1 MFLNYLF
8 KKEAHN
14 YKILQVYKRMSFY
27 NYEKDGVIIRPVAA
41 DFMKLELILEEEKEN
56 EEPLWGTVYDIEEEQ
71 PLSNK
76 KKQALHRR
84 SDINNLRKF
93 LEGKYVFEEGETL
106 AAFDEVEC
114 EREAVCL
121 IVFGYIQSLE
131 DYHHVFSNWSLD
143 DASLWAL
150 DIADWH
156 FGVLNAAE
164 IFMVVNMMLENMCK
178 E

>member
-1 MFLNYLF
+1 
-8 KKEAHN
+8 
-14 YKILQVYKRMSFY
+14 MSFY
-27 NYEKDGVIIRPVAA
+27 SYEKDGVIIRPVAA
-41 DFMKLELILEEEKEN
+41 DFMKLELIEELEKEK
-56 EEPLWGTVYDIEEEQ
+56 EEYHCDSPITGTAYNIEEE
-71 PLSNK
+71 PELSDK
-76 KKQALHRR
+76 KKKALRRR
-84 SDINNLRKF
+84 SDIDNLRKF

-106 AAFDEVEC
+106 SAFDEVDC
-114 EREAVCL
+114 ERDYVCRS
-121 IVFGYIQSLE
+121 VFSYIQSLE

-164 IFMVVNMMLENMCK
+164 IFMVVNMMLEGMCK